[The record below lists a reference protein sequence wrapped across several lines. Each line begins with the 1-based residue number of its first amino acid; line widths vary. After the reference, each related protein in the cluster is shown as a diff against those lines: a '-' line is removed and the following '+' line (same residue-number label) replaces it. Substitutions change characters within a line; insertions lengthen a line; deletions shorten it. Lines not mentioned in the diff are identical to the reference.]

1 MKSDRKIKQ
10 FMTKL
15 QCEVNDWHI
24 IEKSCGN
31 QNAYTDRMLENCI
44 DICKQIEKLYE
55 KKT

>member
-1 MKSDRKIKQ
+1 MKLDRKIKQ

-15 QCEVNDWHI
+15 QCEVNDWHTM
-24 IEKSCGN
+24 EKSCGN